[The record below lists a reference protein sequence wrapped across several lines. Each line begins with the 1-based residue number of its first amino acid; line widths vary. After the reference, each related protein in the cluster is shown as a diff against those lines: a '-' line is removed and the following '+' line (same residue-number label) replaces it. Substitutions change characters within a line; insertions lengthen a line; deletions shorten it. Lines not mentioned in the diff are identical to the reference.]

1 MKKVSKKKKL
11 SALLLLICLGT
22 FGAHRL
28 YVGKIPTAVIMLFLS
43 LSIIGLLFTTIWWWI
58 DLLLILTNK
67 FDDDEGNFL
76 MEW

>member
-11 SALLLLICLGT
+11 SALLLLICLGI